1 MNIKVQIFSKK
12 LFYFSKKYD
21 IMKKNIEYLEEK
33 MKDTKEE
40 KKMNFQSLRKYMLA
54 DYCGADCGKC
64 YFDLLYDE
72 FVRIQRCHRKC
83 DCATRKH
90 GQSK

>member
-1 MNIKVQIFSKK
+1 M
-12 LFYFSKKYD
+12 
-21 IMKKNIEYLEEK
+21 EYLEEK

-40 KKMNFQSLRKYMLA
+40 KKMNFQSLREYMLA

-72 FVRIQRCHRKC
+72 LVRIQRCY
-83 DCATRKH
+83 
-90 GQSK
+90 